1 MIIRVVRHELKLVW
15 SRFWVLL
22 LVVAFLAG
30 ALVLLSHI
38 PDFYETIVA
47 EARPDGM
54 TKAEILNQYR
64 AALEALDPSK
74 KSEIAL
80 LNFFLK
86 TNTDQFEYFEL
97 VNITTHYLGAES
109 LATSYSFIEGAALLT
124 VPLGIVLGLLLFVIP
139 SKNGSIQMELSSGIK
154 RSSLLFG
161 KIIVGFSALLLYCLI
176 AVSVSLIAAK
186 DNLNQLFLF
195 AYRDGYASATF
206 SSLLGMKS
214 LGMLT
219 GGVFFFAASSLL
231 GIVLPRS
238 YLGPSIIFI
247 IFFLCFLFS
256 NVKTPKWG
264 YYGEPSG
271 LSFKT
276 LFLIPFSNIFLA
288 SNFGFLGESAIV
300 SAVYLLLTAGLV
312 SGLFVYIKKANV

>member
-22 LVVAFLAG
+22 LVVAFIAG
-30 ALVLLSHI
+30 ALTLLSHI
-38 PDFYETIVA
+38 PDFYETIVT
-47 EARPDGM
+47 EARPDGVV
-54 TKAEILNQYR
+54 KAELLNQYR
-64 AALEALDPSK
+64 AALEALDPTEKSK
-74 KSEIAL
+74 IAL

-97 VNITTHYLGAES
+97 ANITTHYLGAES

-124 VPLGIVLGLLLFVIP
+124 APLGIVLGLLLFVIP

-219 GGVFFFAASSLL
+219 GGVFYFAVSSLL

-238 YLGPSIIFI
+238 YLGPSILFAV
-247 IFFLCFLFS
+247 FLLCFLFS
-256 NVKTPKWG
+256 NVEMPKWG

-271 LSFKT
+271 LSLKT
-276 LFLIPFSNIFLA
+276 LFLIPFSNVFLA